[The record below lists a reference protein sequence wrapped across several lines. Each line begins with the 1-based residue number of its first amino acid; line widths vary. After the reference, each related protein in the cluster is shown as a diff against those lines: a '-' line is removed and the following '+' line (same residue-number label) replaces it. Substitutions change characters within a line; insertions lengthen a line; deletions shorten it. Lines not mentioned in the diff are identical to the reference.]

1 MNVLS
6 FWHGKSY
13 MRTYNSKDIVQNVL
27 KFHTLLMCLD
37 QNVSIPFLNN
47 IYIYNIYYIYIYIY
61 IYVYDVFCIFIN
73 FVFMFVFSF

>member
-61 IYVYDVFCIFIN
+61 IYIYVYIY
-73 FVFMFVFSF
+73 